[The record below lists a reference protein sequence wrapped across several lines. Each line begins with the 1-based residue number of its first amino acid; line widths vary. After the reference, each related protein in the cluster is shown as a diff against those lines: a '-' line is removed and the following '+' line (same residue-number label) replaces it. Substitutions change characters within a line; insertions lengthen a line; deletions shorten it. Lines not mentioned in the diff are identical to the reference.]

1 MKPKFISG
9 PPGTGKT
16 NFFIKEKYEELVK
29 QYGHEKIIILSH
41 TNVAADE
48 IREVILNLPL
58 MKEKGVRKKAL
69 EHKICTI
76 HHYCKHKLLRKD
88 VFSEEDFS
96 NLVIET
102 GERSSLFSKDEK
114 NLDKHKF
121 FRFLNDAHGNGYY
134 DNLHEFWNKRT
145 TDRRSYKYSF
155 EQILKMKEVYDS
167 YKKRNNLYDFI
178 DMIQEFINKA
188 LTPEL
193 DALIIDEAQ
202 DSNKPQIKA
211 IEKMATHVK
220 DGHFYMVGD
229 ADQTIFEFAGSD
241 PEYFHILSKE
251 AVELEQ
257 GKRCG
262 QAINNLC
269 KSIIKPI
276 WDHYGYTRKW
286 LPAVYTEKHLKENK
300 IEQGY
305 KVGDIIKGN
314 GYYLPDLKG
323 SGALDILL
331 NKIKN
336 TNQTFLFTYRGTPSD
351 KKFRDFF
358 INNAL
363 EFSHIK
369 NTSFVSKKRI
379 TMSLPMA

>member
-314 GYYLPDLKG
+314 GYY
-323 SGALDILL
+323 
-331 NKIKN
+331 
-336 TNQTFLFTYRGTPSD
+336 FT
-351 KKFRDFF
+351 
-358 INNAL
+358 
-363 EFSHIK
+363 
-369 NTSFVSKKRI
+369 
-379 TMSLPMA
+379 

>member
-145 TDRRSYKYSF
+145 TDRRSYKYKTV
-155 EQILKMKEVYDS
+155 INLK
-167 YKKRNNLYDFI
+167 
-178 DMIQEFINKA
+178 
-188 LTPEL
+188 
-193 DALIIDEAQ
+193 
-202 DSNKPQIKA
+202 
-211 IEKMATHVK
+211 
-220 DGHFYMVGD
+220 
-229 ADQTIFEFAGSD
+229 
-241 PEYFHILSKE
+241 
-251 AVELEQ
+251 
-257 GKRCG
+257 
-262 QAINNLC
+262 
-269 KSIIKPI
+269 
-276 WDHYGYTRKW
+276 
-286 LPAVYTEKHLKENK
+286 
-300 IEQGY
+300 
-305 KVGDIIKGN
+305 
-314 GYYLPDLKG
+314 
-323 SGALDILL
+323 
-331 NKIKN
+331 
-336 TNQTFLFTYRGTPSD
+336 
-351 KKFRDFF
+351 
-358 INNAL
+358 
-363 EFSHIK
+363 
-369 NTSFVSKKRI
+369 
-379 TMSLPMA
+379 